1 MTSRTGKG
9 TEDIFGAKS
18 TAAAKAKGAAGKRRP
33 GRPPT
38 HEDAYTK
45 VTTVLFNRQIVYLDR
60 LGADIRVQTGAAMSR
75 TVIIRALVDALEASG
90 LDVTHTATETEL
102 RELLT
107 AKLKSTP
114 AAAKG

>member
-9 TEDIFGAKS
+9 AGDIFGAKS
-18 TAAAKAKGAAGKRRP
+18 TTAPKPKKDEKRRP
-33 GRPPT
+33 GRPPI

-90 LDVTHTATETEL
+90 LDVTQTATEAEL

-107 AKLKSTP
+107 AKLK
-114 AAAKG
+114 